1 MVSTVNPH
9 RIGYD
14 EPSVFSSLSPY
25 VSLFPYDNYCE
36 SDGEDRRHHDEVGDE
51 AENNGGGDG
60 HGDVGGDG
68 GDSGMRMVS
77 GMRSLL

>member
-1 MVSTVNPH
+1 MISPIYSH
-9 RIGYD
+9 CIGYD

-25 VSLFPYDNYCE
+25 VSLFPYDDHCE
-36 SDGEDRRHHDEVGDE
+36 SDGEDSRHHDEVGDKE
-51 AENNGGGDG
+51 EDDGGGDG
-60 HGDVGGDG
+60 HGDG